1 MSSDIIEVESPDYL
15 KEIKK
20 IKNLIETVETDLS
33 DTQEKIKECFSKI
46 EEEHSFYPKKL
57 KEIETTVVGL
67 RIQKQKKDILNNES
81 SATDKP
87 EPEETQPK
95 TESKECKKLYQEIA
109 KSCHPDVTE
118 DPELNQL
125 FLLAQEH
132 MESDNFSG
140 LYNILKKIRGED
152 YEDFGNLDDFLKE
165 ELEMLLN
172 VLKEK
177 KAQQSMLQMKNSYKI
192 MNKYNSSKLTDEL
205 EAVQTYNQLLL
216 NAIKTLQMEKD
227 HLEKELK
234 ISTE

>member
-1 MSSDIIEVESPDYL
+1 MSSDIVKIESPDYL

-20 IKNLIETVETDLS
+20 IKALIKAVETDLS
-33 DTQEKIKECFSKI
+33 DTQEKIDECLAKI

-57 KEIETTVVGL
+57 KEIEIEVVGL
-67 RIQKQKKDILNNES
+67 RIAKQKKDILNNES
-81 SATDKP
+81 GTKD
-87 EPEETQPK
+87 EPKTEETQPK

-125 FLLAQEH
+125 FLSAQEH
-132 MESDNFSG
+132 MESNNYSG

-165 ELEMLLN
+165 ELDMLFN

-177 KAQQSMLQMKNSYKI
+177 QAQQSMLQMKNSYKI
-192 MNKYNSSKLTDEL
+192 MNQYNSSKLTDEL

-227 HLEKELK
+227 QLEKELK